1 MQPDKTTI
9 DRAFDLARSGA
20 SRTITELIARLDRE
34 GCDGHQIQGRFLR
47 KQLTALMEAEANAR
61 DGNCSCETRSMAVKT
76 EPEFRITSQAA
87 GAPGEPQRWCSC
99 HHFRA
104 MLALLVTLVPWQLA
118 AMQFVSTIICPLRPS
133 IG

>member
-1 MQPDKTTI
+1 MLNGIGYKTTI
-9 DRAFDLARSGA
+9 ERAFDLARSGA

-76 EPEFRITSQAA
+76 DQNSALHRQRRERRVNLSAGVRATTSEQ
-87 GAPGEPQRWCSC
+87 C
-99 HHFRA
+99 
-104 MLALLVTLVPWQLA
+104 
-118 AMQFVSTIICPLRPS
+118 
-133 IG
+133 

>member
-1 MQPDKTTI
+1 MSATRAQPLILRLPEPSNACARTAMQPDKTTI
-9 DRAFDLARSGA
+9 ERAFDLARSGA

-76 EPEFRITSQAA
+76 DQNSALHRQRRERRVNLSAGVRATTSEQ
-87 GAPGEPQRWCSC
+87 C
-99 HHFRA
+99 
-104 MLALLVTLVPWQLA
+104 
-118 AMQFVSTIICPLRPS
+118 
-133 IG
+133 